1 MQPLLRYAPFL
12 FALVFA
18 LMPMTASANGRFPN
32 AQQVVIGPG
41 PTRSDVIVLRATFGL
56 LLSTDGGRSF
66 RWVCE
71 EGLYY
76 PFVPALDYDPAVEL
90 SARGTVVF
98 TYEEG
103 VRFVT
108 NGCGAE
114 DVRGTQRRAFTD
126 MTSNPE
132 GSTIFAVRS
141 SLEAPSSVYRIDGV
155 TLEVQSTGMVVP
167 DVVFDTIEVAPS
179 NAQRLYL
186 TGRAGMEAQPVFYR
200 SDDGGQTLTRLM
212 PDAGAADSLW
222 VSGIDPRDSDT
233 LYVRA
238 AVGLST
244 ELRRSRDGGRS
255 FQRVTSIPEPMLGFA
270 ISDDGRTI
278 WIGGTM
284 SGLLRSDDGG
294 ESFRPVNRLPVHCLR
309 QHAGVLWACSD
320 WTTQPFTLGR
330 SQNGGMTFEPVLQIT
345 NNTQFQGP
353 PECTM
358 RSEGAEICVDRWLML
373 QRTLQNAVTFIDAGV
388 RTDAGRSD
396 ASTSRDGGFDGGRM
410 DVPTSQDS
418 GVAPPPVET
427 CGCRVPG
434 GTASP
439 SRFAAFTALL
449 AWAGARR
456 RRSRLRTAVLRGG
469 RERGLTISF
478 YSR

>member
-1 MQPLLRYAPFL
+1 MIALLAMMFL
-12 FALVFA
+12 LLPTWAA
-18 LMPMTASANGRFPN
+18 ANGRFPN

-76 PFVPALDYDPAVEL
+76 PFVPALNYDPAVEL

-98 TYEEG
+98 SYEEG

-126 MTSNPE
+126 MTSNPD

-155 TLEVQSTGMVVP
+155 TLEVQSTGMTVP

-222 VSGIDPRDSDT
+222 VSGIDPRDPDT

-238 AVGLST
+238 AVGLNT

-255 FQRVTSIPEPMLGFA
+255 FQRVASVPEPMLGFA

-278 WIGGTM
+278 WIGGAT

-294 ESFRPVNRLPVHCLR
+294 ESFGPVNRLPVHCLR

-345 NNTQFQGP
+345 NDAQFQGP

-388 RTDAGRSD
+388 RTDAGRPD
-396 ASTSRDGGFDGGRM
+396 VMTPRDGGFDGGRM
-410 DVPTSQDS
+410 DVPPLPDS
-418 GVAPPPVET
+418 GVVSPPVET

-434 GTASP
+434 GSASP
-439 SRFAAFTALL
+439 SGLAVFVALF
-449 AWAGARR
+449 AWAGVRR
-456 RRSRLRTAVLRGG
+456 KRSRRQAALFQCE
-469 RERGLTISF
+469 RERGLTIGF
-478 YSR
+478 YTR